1 MTDVATAG
9 AIGASGV
16 TGGVGVLLVPGIDPM
31 VVLGGFAGAL
41 FFITMARDPSFLA
54 SLGYLLSSWIFGVL
68 VAGELS
74 ARGAPVT
81 PPLAALVASAV
92 FVVLATGLIEW
103 MKGGKAP
110 FWFRFIPGLG
120 GKKDG

>member
-1 MTDVATAG
+1 MTDIASAA
-9 AIGASGV
+9 AIGASAV
-16 TGGVGVLLVPGIDPM
+16 TGVGLALVPGVDGG
-31 VVLGGFAGAL
+31 VVLGGFAGAV
-41 FFITMARDPSFLA
+41 FFITLARDPSFLA
-54 SLGYLLSSWIFGVL
+54 SLGYLLSSWIFGYV
-68 VAGELS
+68 VAGEVA
-74 ARGAPVT
+74 ARGLPIT
-81 PPLAALVASAV
+81 PPLAALVSAAV